1 MWCVTVSHARTFVA
15 SVLLVLRERQS
26 GAFRRLIIHP
36 LFIFSYDVS
45 FFLLLLCFLFLSSS
59 QWNVRP
65 IHRSASR
72 QFIHKLNT
80 TLRPS
85 SSSALVGDSA
95 PHRRRKTRC
104 YIACGSRRC
113 RIDEHVPV
121 VLFCSNESR
130 LCGDQWG
137 GGRRRR
143 RVQQLDA
150 SD

>member
-1 MWCVTVSHARTFVA
+1 MTVSHARTFVA

-26 GAFRRLIIHP
+26 GGLFADL
-36 LFIFSYDVS
+36 LFILFLFFLTMFLFSFFFFVFF
-45 FFLLLLCFLFLSSS
+45 FFLLHNETFGPF
-59 QWNVRP
+59 
-65 IHRSASR
+65 IFRSASR

-80 TLRPS
+80 PLRLS

-95 PHRRRKTRC
+95 PHRRTKTRC

-130 LCGDQWG
+130 LCGDQ
-137 GGRRRR
+137 
-143 RVQQLDA
+143 
-150 SD
+150 